1 LRDLWLTL
9 LCAVLVVSQLTA
21 CAGIGARRAEDLE
34 VLRTDHPLIEEAR
47 LDVGVIVFDPGLP
60 AEGDPPERVRPSIRR
75 AESIF
80 FSCLMR
86 ASLLESAYWGDVRVV
101 PSESE
106 VSELTVRGTI
116 VASDGAVLALDIEA
130 TDATQRSWLKRRYET
145 DVVEGAYL
153 SPTADPYQPMF
164 NTIANDLAASL
175 SEPDLQQLV
184 KLREI
189 SALRY
194 GAEFVPD
201 KFNGYLEEENGVL
214 QPVRLPAEDDPIF
227 LQIQQARAYESMF
240 VGTLDTHYEN
250 FCNEMGD
257 SYTEWRGYA
266 QQEANLHRSLKRKR
280 NLRVALIPIVIG
292 AVAAGVFFSPVVAV
306 DLIGATVGAMVVTE
320 LTSQIKELN
329 ADAAMHESM
338 LEELD
343 TSFSSEVGP
352 LVVQTEETTVRLT
365 GNVEQQYQQ
374 WRHLLQQLYAQTESL
389 QEMNIVLEVEPAAG
403 DVDVNSPEPA
413 AGDVDVN
420 SSEPAA
426 GDVDVNSSEPSP

>member
-21 CAGIGARRAEDLE
+21 CAGISARRAEDLE
-34 VLRTDHPLIEEAR
+34 ILRTAHPLIEEAR

-60 AEGDPPERVRPSIRR
+60 AEGDPPERVSPSIRR

-86 ASLLESAYWGDVRVV
+86 ASLLE
-101 PSESE
+101 
-106 VSELTVRGTI
+106 
-116 VASDGAVLALDIEA
+116 
-130 TDATQRSWLKRRYET
+130 DATQRSWLKRRYET

-153 SPTADPYQPMF
+153 SPSADPYQPMF

-201 KFNGYLEEENGVL
+201 KFDGYLEEENGVL
-214 QPVRLPAEDDPIF
+214 HPVRLPAEDDPIF

-292 AVAAGVFFSPVVAV
+292 AVVAGAFFSPVVAV
-306 DLIGATVGAMVVTE
+306 DLIGATVGSMVITE

-338 LEELD
+338 L
-343 TSFSSEVGP
+343 
-352 LVVQTEETTVRLT
+352 
-365 GNVEQQYQQ
+365 
-374 WRHLLQQLYAQTESL
+374 
-389 QEMNIVLEVEPAAG
+389 
-403 DVDVNSPEPA
+403 
-413 AGDVDVN
+413 
-420 SSEPAA
+420 
-426 GDVDVNSSEPSP
+426 